1 VSKPCTGRITDPVA
15 LERRN
20 RELVEYEINY
30 RKVERMMKKEPPDPT
45 TTSIYTEPVDHRTG
59 VQRLADIKHGDIME
73 CLAEE
78 ARRGNGKGG
87 ASEKNNPKKP
97 KMWKRTG
104 EEWTGFDD

>member
-45 TTSIYTEPVDHRTG
+45 TTSIYTEPVDLRTG
-59 VQRLADIKHGDIME
+59 AQRLADIKHGDIME